1 MAWSLGAVWRASLSL
16 KLGRVSIRKGVG
28 GAASREMEVGL
39 GRRGQRRVEYR
50 GRLGKGISGSVSVSA
65 TASRAGHKPGSG
77 TRHRETG
84 RQIGR
89 AGQGREGLCN
99 GGYKDAISEWCL
111 LLVLAGRMLTIVDMR
126 WMFRV
131 GWAWLVLGLAESML
145 CSVDFVAVAV
155 AVAIYCC
162 GHCCLSQR
170 GRCVS

>member
-1 MAWSLGAVWRASLSL
+1 M
-16 KLGRVSIRKGVG
+16 G

-77 TRHRETG
+77 TRQRKTE
-84 RQIGR
+84 
-89 AGQGREGLCN
+89 EGLCN

-111 LLVLAGRMLTIVDMR
+111 LLLVLAGRMLTIVDMQ
-126 WMFRV
+126 WMFKV
-131 GWAWLVLGLAESML
+131 GWAWLVLCLAWPKSML
-145 CSVDFVAVAV
+145 CSVDFCRCRCRRCYLFAVAT
-155 AVAIYCC
+155 
-162 GHCCLSQR
+162 LSSQR